1 MEFFVLCCW
10 VLSALSKCAL
20 WVGGQFKTG
29 CYSILGARDSQP
41 SVLQW
46 WPSNPIVR
54 AHSKAMCRKSD
65 TSIIF
70 NLFHKASSHQ
80 TAAGDVFFLQ
90 NMLRVALLINFCA
103 CSIEACSPP
112 PKPMKGK
119 GNVLKQQLFE
129 AYLPNLL
136 QRRFKQ
142 RRQVKRGQQ
151 VKKKVGPK
159 TNSEKNSEVWWTGGS
174 ERTKILNPSHTE
186 YF

>member
-1 MEFFVLCCW
+1 MGWGSIQNRLLVHPRGPWLPT
-10 VLSALSKCAL
+10 LSTS
-20 WVGGQFKTG
+20 VVTFKS
-29 CYSILGARDSQP
+29 YSA
-41 SVLQW
+41 
-46 WPSNPIVR
+46 

-90 NMLRVALLINFCA
+90 KMFRVALLINFCA

-142 RRQVKRGQQ
+142 RRQVKRVQQ